1 MQNEM
6 MYMPLVVTLI
16 VSTAILSAIVTTAL
30 SYMPKLWH
38 AVKTRIKRKST
49 RKSATDIVDIILI
62 AKLEERLGDVEVTMK
77 NVADNAY
84 RREQNRK
91 NNIRREIRTYLEEL
105 RTNKND

>member
-1 MQNEM
+1 MNEM
-6 MYMPLVVTLI
+6 LAMPLIVILI
-16 VSTAILSAIVTTAL
+16 VFTAVFTAIITTIL
-30 SYMPKLWH
+30 PRVPKLWH
-38 AVKTRIKRKST
+38 AYKTRIKRKST

-91 NNIRREIRTYLEEL
+91 NNIRREVRNYLEEL
-105 RTNKND
+105 KND